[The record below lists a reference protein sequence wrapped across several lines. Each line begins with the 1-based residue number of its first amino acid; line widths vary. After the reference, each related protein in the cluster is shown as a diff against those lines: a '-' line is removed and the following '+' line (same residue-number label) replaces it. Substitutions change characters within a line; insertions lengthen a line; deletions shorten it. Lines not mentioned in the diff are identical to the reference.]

1 MTGRA
6 AVVQGVKLGLLAL
19 VDAAAVWSAASLLWR
34 GDYLPVGV
42 LAPGALLLNFVVLSR
57 RAYPLRFLLP
67 GLVFLFAMVVYP
79 IGYTVSVSLTNLQTG
94 NLLTKAQVIAQ
105 LERRYYLPPDH
116 VRFPYWAFRNPQG
129 ELRVILLA
137 EDGRAYLSEDDTVV
151 PVDLADPRFVWGADG
166 TVVQFDDFTRL
177 SLAQIY
183 QSLPALEQLDLTWEG
198 GHVRLATVREFGTYL
213 RKYEYLPDAD
223 AMSDLETGIVYT
235 AREGYFTSPDGVRI
249 EPGFQIYVG
258 FRNYLDVVT
267 NPRIRADFTRV
278 FGWTVAWSFLTV
290 FFSFWV
296 GLVLAYLLNDPY
308 VRGRFF
314 YRSLLIIPYA
324 MPAFIS
330 ALVWAGLFNTD
341 LGVINRIISALFGT
355 KVRWLQEPM
364 WARAALI
371 FVNVWLTYPYMM
383 IVSLGALQ
391 SIPKE
396 MYEAARVDGATG
408 WQRFWTITMPLLW
421 VSVAPLLIGS
431 FAFTFNNFTIIWLVT
446 AGRPAVLGAAT
457 PAGAT
462 DILISWTYRLAFE
475 GDRGNQLGLASA
487 VSILIFVIIATIS
500 AVNFRFTRALE
511 DVSRGV

>member
-1 MTGRA
+1 MAGRGLVA
-6 AVVQGVKLGLLAL
+6 HAVKLGILALLDAVAVWAAVSLLLRGDHLLLA
-19 VDAAAVWSAASLLWR
+19 
-34 GDYLPVGV
+34 V
-42 LAPGALLLNFVVLSR
+42 LAAGALLLNFVVLSR

-79 IGYTVSVSLTNLQTG
+79 IGYTINVSLTNLQTG
-94 NLLTKAQVIAQ
+94 NLLTKNQVITQ
-105 LERRYYLPPDH
+105 LENRYYLPPDH
-116 VRFPYWAFRNPQG
+116 ATFSYWAFRNPQG

-137 EDGRAYLSEDDTVV
+137 DDGRSYLSERSALL
-151 PVDLADPRFVWGADG
+151 PVDLADPRFVQGADG
-166 TVVQFDDFTRL
+166 TVVAFDDFTRL

-183 QSLPALEQLDLTWEG
+183 QSLPALERLDLMLEG
-198 GHVRLATVREFGTYL
+198 VHVRLATVREFGTYL
-213 RKYEYLPDAD
+213 RKYEYLRDVDAIR
-223 AMSDLETGIVYT
+223 DLETGIVYT

-258 FRNYLDVVT
+258 FRNYLDVLR
-267 NPRIRADFTRV
+267 NPGIRADFTRV

-290 FFSFWV
+290 FFSFWL

-341 LGVINRIISALFGT
+341 LGVINRIIGELFGT
-355 KVRWLQEPM
+355 KVRWLQDPF
-364 WARAALI
+364 WARTALI
-371 FVNVWLTYPYMM
+371 FINVWLTYPYMM

-487 VSILIFVIIATIS
+487 VSIIIFVIIATIS

>member
-1 MTGRA
+1 MNGGSLLAQGLKYGLVALLDA
-6 AVVQGVKLGLLAL
+6 AVVWAAIALLL
-19 VDAAAVWSAASLLWR
+19 R
-34 GDYLPVGV
+34 GDYLMVALLGV
-42 LAPGALLLNFVVLSR
+42 GALLLNFLVLSR

-67 GLVFLFAMVVYP
+67 GLVFLVAMVVYP
-79 IGYTVSVSLTNLQTG
+79 IGYTISVSLTNLQTG

-105 LERRYYLPPDH
+105 LEGRYYLPPAPET
-116 VRFPYWAFRNPQG
+116 FTFWAFRNAQG
-129 ELRVILLA
+129 DLRVILTA
-137 EDGRAYLSEDDTVV
+137 RDGRTFISRGNELV
-151 PVDLADPRFVWGADG
+151 PVDLSGPRYVRGAGG
-166 TVVQFDDFTRL
+166 TVTGFDGYTRL
-177 SLAQIY
+177 TLPEIY
-183 QSLPALEQLDLTWEG
+183 QSLRALEGLDLVLGDE
-198 GHVRLATVREFGTYL
+198 HVRLTSVREFGTYL
-213 RKYEYLPDAD
+213 RKYSYVPDQD
-223 AMSDLETGIVYT
+223 AMVDLETNVTYY
-235 AREGYFTSPDGVRI
+235 AREGSFTSPDGMRI

-258 FRNYLDVVT
+258 FRNYLDVLT
-267 NPRIRADFTRV
+267 HPGIRSDFARV
-278 FGWTVAWSFLTV
+278 FGWTVVWSFLTV

-296 GLVLAYLLNDPY
+296 GLGLAYLLNDPY
-308 VRGRFF
+308 VRGRFA
-314 YRSLLIIPYA
+314 YRSLLIVPYA

-330 ALVWAGLFNTD
+330 ALVWAGLFNAD
-341 LGVINRIISALFGT
+341 LGVINRILGELFGT
-355 KVRWLQEPM
+355 KVRWLQDPM

-371 FVNVWLTYPYMM
+371 FINVWLTYPYMM

-391 SIPKE
+391 SVSRE

-487 VSILIFVIIATIS
+487 VSILIFIIIAAIS
-500 AVNFRFTRALE
+500 GVNFRFTRALE

>member
-1 MTGRA
+1 MSRRSLLAQGFKFGLIA
-6 AVVQGVKLGLLAL
+6 LLDAVVVWVAVSLVLRGDHLLLAML
-19 VDAAAVWSAASLLWR
+19 AA
-34 GDYLPVGV
+34 
-42 LAPGALLLNFVVLSR
+42 GALVLNYVVLSR

-79 IGYTVSVSLTNLQTG
+79 IGYTINVSLTNLQTG
-94 NLLTKAQVIAQ
+94 NLLTKTQVITQ
-105 LERRYYLPPDH
+105 LEGRYYLPPDH
-116 VRFPYWAFRNPQG
+116 ERFTFSAFRNTAG
-129 ELRVILLA
+129 ELAVLLTA
-137 EDGRAYLSEDDTVV
+137 EDGRVYLSQRSELFLA
-151 PVDLADPRFVWGADG
+151 DLDDPRFSRGEDGAIVGFDG
-166 TVVQFDDFTRL
+166 YTQLTL
-177 SLAQIY
+177 METY
-183 QSLPALEQLDLTWEG
+183 QALGALERLDLLLDG
-198 GHVRLATVREFGTYL
+198 KHVRLSTVREFGTYL
-213 RKYEYLPDAD
+213 RKYQYLPDQD
-223 AMSDLETGIVYT
+223 AVLDLEKGITYS

-249 EPGFQIYVG
+249 EPGFQIHVG
-258 FRNYLDVVT
+258 FRNYLDVLT
-267 NPRIRADFTRV
+267 SPGIRSDFTRV
-278 FGWTVAWSFLTV
+278 FTWTVLWSLLTV
-290 FFSFWV
+290 FFSFWI
-296 GLVLAYLLNDPY
+296 GLGLAYLLNDPY

-314 YRSLLIIPYA
+314 YRSLLIVPYA

-341 LGVINRIISALFGT
+341 LGVINRVIGELFGT
-355 KVRWLQEPM
+355 KVRWLQNPM
-364 WARAALI
+364 WARTALI
-371 FVNVWLTYPYMM
+371 FINVWLTYPYMM

-391 SIPKE
+391 SISKE

-408 WQRFWTITMPLLW
+408 WQRFKTITMPLLW

-487 VSILIFVIIATIS
+487 VSILIFIIIATIS